1 MQFAVAGLCIA
12 CLLLGIAIGYFLSR
26 KQQGEP
32 VMEIGPPKPVKAE
45 ESILADPF
53 TRALYTEEELSG
65 PQRIPTMQ
73 E

>member
-1 MQFAVAGLCIA
+1 MEFIIAGLCIA
-12 CLLLGIAIGYFLSR
+12 CLLMGIFIGYFLSR

-32 VMEIGPPKPVKAE
+32 VMEIKPPKPVTVE
-45 ESILADPF
+45 ETVMADPF
-53 TRALYTEEELSG
+53 TRALYTEEELAG